1 MVLELAQL
9 KSKLPTIAVKL
20 TAGVT
25 TPKEAR
31 RILEELYGGREVAII
46 SAMHKLEES
55 GNRTRS

>member
-1 MVLELAQL
+1 MLELAQL
-9 KSKLPTIAVKL
+9 KSKLLTKAMKL

-25 TPKEAR
+25 TPEEAR

-55 GNRTRS
+55 GTPTSS